1 MKRVTIV
8 LFLMLLSSLVFAQE
22 VKTID
27 NTGNGDYLTIS
38 EGINFVNALTEIPTG
53 GVILNITSDQSFTET
68 LPAITFVGTFESP
81 LMIQKSGEGADPI
94 IFNETLDNVVF
105 NFSSASY
112 ITVDGIH
119 IKDPNTANEDKYL
132 TGFLL
137 DSSSYITIKNCVV
150 QDFNKY
156 GIKTS
161 SATTN
166 ISITDNN
173 LFYSEDFYTSETTV
187 YGIQVA
193 YNSGAENVDVLR
205 NRIHGIKESTSAIYG
220 IDFNQV
226 TGIAANNIVS
236 LPDDNN
242 DKVFGMRVVGRAD
255 RTIQC
260 YYNTV
265 HLAGI
270 ATDQGYA
277 INISGGAGDVII
289 KNNIFINNRTE
300 LEQYAI
306 WYGFAQPGV
315 QLDNNIYFSGSQNGF
330 YGRLVSAEY
339 LLLPEWQTETSLDNL
354 SKVYLPEFES
364 VAEGELHLSGNSLGN
379 QELIATPIVFVE
391 DDFDSELRHASYPYC
406 GADENLENPLVSL
419 LESEYV
425 IDNTGNGD
433 FASFEEAILALNSG
447 IIPEGGVTFNVLAGQ
462 IFTDSLSAITAIGD
476 EASPIIFQKS
486 GEGSNPLID
495 YNYLEGSVI
504 EFNGAQYITF
514 DSIDVTDTN
523 ADEINYDRAYYIYAS
538 NNITIQNCNISNFG
552 GYGIHVKEASQNN
565 TIHNNNIFYTAEY
578 YTPEASVYGVF
589 VQYNSEA
596 DNAVITNNKI
606 YGLKEAGAN
615 VYSIRIQK
623 VSADVINN
631 FVSVTD
637 DNNDK
642 VFGLRLDAGNSAM
655 TINVY
660 NNTVLLAGL
669 ATDHDYCVQKT
680 GTDGVINLKNNI
692 FINRRSGDFDHQVIS
707 YTFGSGTWNADDNA
721 YYSENGSIGSW
732 INTECEDLLAWQTT
746 SSTDANTTVFDAE
759 FVSNTD
765 LHLSNTSLGEFAL
778 AGNPIAGVEYDID
791 GQLRHLVNPYKGA
804 DENLEFPL
812 NPDDQ
817 YAISLNTNNLDFGA
831 MYAGNGESTLNFNI
845 LNAGV
850 LNLEIS
856 EITAPQY
863 FNLQYASEEWNQS
876 LNNISLAPAETAVI
890 QVKYANNVVG
900 TVMDSLLIASNAVA
914 DPQLF
919 LSLTANSIQAEIEL
933 SADTIELP
941 TTINGN
947 NSALR
952 SIQLINVYEM
962 PVNIDYISVSD
973 NFLVGLNGEVDGQTL
988 SNLVLED
995 TLTISVAMN
1004 FTESGTHTGELEIH
1018 SQLLHGDDQG
1028 EIVSLTGETYS
1039 FGFED
1044 IDAGMIGFWQSETE
1058 AGDYDNDGD
1067 YDILATGYVLDGTS
1081 SAIAIYKNN
1090 GNGDFERI
1098 NLGLQGTGFGCVDWI
1113 DVDNDNDLDIYTAGQ
1128 YQTDNYISKMYVL
1141 EDGIYTEVETNLPA
1155 LKGSNTDWKDYNG
1168 DGLLDVLYN
1177 GVLDL
1182 EIGDVDYTRIY
1193 INQGNYQ
1200 FEMIAPEIHQISS
1213 GDAKF
1218 ADYNNDGL
1226 LDIATAGRVDSW
1238 DWRVSVWRND
1248 GNDEFTEIDLGIEG
1262 VRYTVVE
1269 WADYNNDGLMD
1280 LFITG
1285 SIDNEVP
1292 STLYILRNDGN
1303 DTFTNINL
1311 PENETYIAGIRQ
1323 GDMKIHDL
1331 NSDGLVDIIVNGVQN
1346 VEWWTGQIHL
1356 NQGNDN
1362 FVYAD
1367 SLVALKYGELTMID
1381 YNGDMKSDVLLTG
1394 RYDYQDYYCNIYEN
1408 QTELT
1413 NTAPQAPTMIT
1424 AEVEDDVVTLE
1435 WGMGSDAETPQL
1447 GLSYN
1452 IKVGTVSGGND
1463 IFSSMAT
1470 DDGFLLKP
1478 HQGNMLNSLGCMIN
1492 NLQNGTYYASVQA
1505 IDNSS
1510 VGSAF
1515 GGEISFEITNGVVSN
1530 EDSNTVPM
1538 ITRLNPNYPNPFNPE
1553 TTISFDLNK
1562 NQNVKL
1568 EIYNVKGQKVKTLCN
1583 DNLKAGNHKYIWNGR
1598 DQNNRKVAS
1607 GVYFAKMTSK
1617 SLNKTQKM
1625 ILMK

>member
-8 LFLMLLSSLVFAQE
+8 LFLSFLLSLAFAQE

-27 NTGNGDYLTIS
+27 NTGGGDYLTIS
-38 EGINFVNALTEIPTG
+38 EGINYVNALTEIPAG
-53 GVILNITSDQSFTET
+53 GVVLNITSDQSFTET
-68 LPAITFVGTFESP
+68 LPTITFVGTVDNQ
-81 LMIQKSGEGADPI
+81 LTIQKSGEGSNPI
-94 IFNETLDNVVF
+94 IFNETLDNIVF
-105 NFSSASY
+105 NLSSASF
-112 ITVDGIH
+112 ITIDGMH
-119 IKDPNTANEDKYL
+119 IKDPNTANDDKYL

-137 DSSSYITIKNCVV
+137 DSSSNITIKNCVI

-166 ISITDNN
+166 VSITDNN
-173 LFYSEDFYTSETTV
+173 LYYSEDFYTSETTI

-205 NRIHGIKESTSAIYG
+205 NRIYGIKESSSTIYG

-226 TGIAANNIVS
+226 TGIVANNMIS
-236 LPDDNN
+236 LPHDNN
-242 DKVFGMRVVGRAD
+242 DKIFGIRVTGRAD
-255 RTIQC
+255 RVVQC

-265 HLAGI
+265 YLAGI
-270 ATDQGYA
+270 ATDQGYGL
-277 INISGGAGDVII
+277 NISGGAGDVIV

-300 LEQYAI
+300 LEQYSI

-315 QLDNNIYFSGSQNGF
+315 QLDNNIYYSGSHDGF
-330 YGRLVSAEY
+330 YGRLAAVEY
-339 LLLPEWQTETSLDNL
+339 LLLTEWQTETNLDNL
-354 SKVYLPEFES
+354 SKIYLPVFDS
-364 VAEGELHLSGNSLGN
+364 VTEGELHLSGSSLGN
-379 QELIATPIVFVE
+379 QDLIASPIVFVT
-391 DDFDSELRHASYPYC
+391 DDFDGELRHASYPYC

-433 FASFEEAILALNSG
+433 FVSIEEAILALNSG
-447 IIPEGGVTFNVLAGQ
+447 IIPEGGIIFNVLAGQ
-462 IFTDSLSAITAIGD
+462 IFTDSLSAITAMGD
-476 EASPIIFQKS
+476 ENSPIIFQKS
-486 GEGSNPLID
+486 GTGSNPLID
-495 YNYLEGSVI
+495 YNYLEGSVV
-504 EFNGAQYITF
+504 EFNGANYITF

-523 ADEINYDRAYYIYAS
+523 DDEIKYDRAYYIYAS
-538 NNITIQNCNISNFG
+538 HNITIQNCNISNFG
-552 GYGIHVKEASQNN
+552 GYGVHIKEASQDN

-578 YTPEASVYGVF
+578 YTPEPSVYGVY

-596 DNAVITNNKI
+596 DNAIITNNKI

-615 VYSIRIQK
+615 VYSIRVQK

-631 FVSVTD
+631 FISVTD

-655 TINVY
+655 TLNVY

-669 ATDHDYCVQKT
+669 GTDHDYCVQKT

-692 FINRRSGDFDHQVIS
+692 FINRRSGDFDHEVIS
-707 YTFGSGTWNADDNA
+707 YTFGSGTWNADDNT

-732 INTECEDLLAWQTT
+732 INTECEDLATWQTT

-778 AGNPIAGVEYDID
+778 AGNPIAGVEFDID

-812 NPDDQ
+812 NPEEQ
-817 YAISLNTNNLDFGA
+817 YSITVSPQALDFGS
-831 MYAGNGESTLNFNI
+831 MYHGNGESILSFNI
-845 LNAGV
+845 LNSGIMP
-850 LNLEIS
+850 LNVD

-863 FNLQYASEEWNQS
+863 FSLQY
-876 LNNISLAPAETAVI
+876 NNGQWLTNLTDITIQPAETAII
-890 QVKYANNVVG
+890 QVKYANNVAG
-900 TVMDSLLIASNAVA
+900 TVNDSLMISSNSVA
-914 DPQLF
+914 DPQVYVDF
-919 LSLTANSIQAEIEL
+919 FANSITAEVEYTTE
-933 SADTIELP
+933 SVTFPA
-941 TTINGN
+941 TINGN
-947 NSALR
+947 QS
-952 SIQLINVYEM
+952 SIMSMQIINLNDM
-962 PVNIDYISVSD
+962 PINFEFVTVSD
-973 NFLVGLNGEVDGQTL
+973 NFLIGLDGQVTGQTL
-988 SNLVLED
+988 NNLVLED
-995 TLTISVAMN
+995 TLTISLAMN
-1004 FTESGTHTGELEIH
+1004 FPESGSHTGQLEIH
-1018 SQLLHGDDQG
+1018 SQLLHDDDTGQIIELLGD
-1028 EIVSLTGETYS
+1028 TYS
-1039 FGFED
+1039 FSFEEVE
-1044 IDAGMIGFWQSETE
+1044 AGMTGFWQSETE

-1067 YDILATGYVLDGTS
+1067 YDILATGYVLDS
-1081 SAIAIYKNN
+1081 ANSAIAIYKNN

-1128 YQTDNYISKMYVL
+1128 YAINNHISKMYVL
-1141 EDGIYTEVETNLPA
+1141 EDGIYTEVETNLPP
-1155 LKGSNTDWKDYNG
+1155 LQGSNTDWKDYNG

-1177 GVLDL
+1177 GILGL
-1182 EIGDVDYTRIY
+1182 EIGDLEYTRIY

-1200 FEMIAPEIHQISS
+1200 FEMISPDIHQISS

-1248 GNDEFTEIDLGIEG
+1248 GNNEFTEIDLGIEG

-1280 LFITG
+1280 LFVTG
-1285 SIDNEVP
+1285 SIQNEIP
-1292 STLYILRNDGN
+1292 SVLYILRNDGN
-1303 DTFTNINL
+1303 DSFTNVNL
-1311 PENETYIAGIRQ
+1311 PDNENYVVGIRQ
-1323 GDMKIHDL
+1323 GDMKIHDI

-1346 VEWWTGQIHL
+1346 TEWWTGQIHF
-1356 NQGNDN
+1356 NQGNDT
-1362 FVYAD
+1362 FTYAD
-1367 SLVALKYGELTMID
+1367 SLDALKYGELTMID
-1381 YNGDMKSDVLLTG
+1381 YNGDLNSDVLLTG

-1413 NTAPQAPTMIT
+1413 NTAPQAPAVIT

-1478 HQGNMLNSLGCMIN
+1478 HQGNMLNSLACMIN
-1492 NLQNGTYYASVQA
+1492 NLQNGTYYASVQT

-1510 VGSAF
+1510 IGSAF
-1515 GGEISFEITNGVVSN
+1515 GGEISFEITNGIVSN
-1530 EDSNTVPM
+1530 DDENIIPM
-1538 ITRLNPNYPNPFNPE
+1538 ITRLNKNYPNPFNPE

-1568 EIYNVKGQKVKTLCN
+1568 EIFNIKGQKVKTLCN
-1583 DNLKAGNHKYIWNGR
+1583 DNLNAGNHKYIWNGT
-1598 DQNNRKVAS
+1598 DSNNRKVAS